1 MKTTELMESLTQRF
15 IRSIEDGLIEGKWT
29 KPWSGSDQM
38 LHLPVNVTTKKQY
51 NGGNLFHLMLTG
63 MDRGY
68 DNGHWGTYKQWQ
80 SLDAQVK
87 KGEKGS
93 WGIKWVVKQ
102 CKHDKDEMCS
112 SCGKMFPSVFTVFN
126 ACQVDGYEYE
136 KPVVEKFTNQ
146 DQRSEVI
153 DQFFQSL
160 GGEVLVG
167 YPNACYVP
175 MIDSIRM
182 PHFEDFK
189 DAGYYYGTLA
199 HEYVHWTGHT
209 SRLDRKELTERT
221 AENYASEELVA
232 ELGAT
237 VLCTIL
243 GIEEHP
249 REDHF
254 QYLNHWLT
262 TLKGDNSAIF
272 KAASKATKAVEY
284 LTTNSS
290 LADREFVG
298 SL

>member
-1 MKTTELMESLTQRF
+1 MKTNELMDSLTQRF
-15 IRSIEDGLIEGKWT
+15 IRSIEDGLIDGKWT
-29 KPWSGSDQM
+29 KPWSGNGDA
-38 LHLPVNVTTKKQY
+38 LYLPVNVTTKNQY

-87 KGEKGS
+87 KGEKGA
-93 WGIKWVVKQ
+93 WGIKWVVKR
-102 CKHDKDEMCS
+102 CDHAENEMCS
-112 SCGKMFPSVFTVFN
+112 SCGRMFPSVFTVFN
-126 ACQVDGYEYE
+126 ACQVDGFEYE

-160 GGEVLVG
+160 GGEVVVG
-167 YPNACYVP
+167 TSACYMP
-175 MIDSIRM
+175 TIDTIKM
-182 PHFEDFK
+182 PAFEDFK

-199 HEYVHWTGHT
+199 HEYVHWTGHQ
-209 SRLDRKELTERT
+209 SRLNREELNERS

-254 QYLNHWLT
+254 QYLQHWLKN
-262 TLKGDNSAIF
+262 LKDDNSVVF
-272 KAASKATKAVEY
+272 KAASKATKAVEF
-284 LTTNSS
+284 LRTNSS
-290 LADREFVG
+290 LSIREVVG
-298 SL
+298 SV